1 MSPNYLFSNIP
12 NHKLRSDPASNL
24 LSFLIFLFSKLFS
37 ISSQTHERVHRLIEK
52 SVLFRS
58 PSCLLPFIH
67 VDSYHHSRNMQEAKN
82 LLKVLDVILL
92 DITLRFRL
100 KIDYISPEI

>member
-1 MSPNYLFSNIP
+1 
-12 NHKLRSDPASNL
+12 
-24 LSFLIFLFSKLFS
+24 
-37 ISSQTHERVHRLIEK
+37 
-52 SVLFRS
+52 
-58 PSCLLPFIH
+58 
-67 VDSYHHSRNMQEAKN
+67 MQEAKN